1 MFLFFW
7 LSSLFVIA
15 PMRELYLRV
24 KIVFLSWKAINIGK
38 KKKKTKR
45 LFNIFL
51 CKKRKFW
58 LELYK

>member
-38 KKKKTKR
+38 KKLKGCLIYFYVKKES
-45 LFNIFL
+45 FD
-51 CKKRKFW
+51 
-58 LELYK
+58 